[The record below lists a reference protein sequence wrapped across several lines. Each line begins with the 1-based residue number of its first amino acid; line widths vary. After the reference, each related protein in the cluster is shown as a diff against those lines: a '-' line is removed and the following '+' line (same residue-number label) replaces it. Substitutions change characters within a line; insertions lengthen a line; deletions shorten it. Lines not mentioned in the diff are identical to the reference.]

1 VFSRQVA
8 LDTLLLLTNHH
19 ARCLYA
25 EKHMS
30 PVAAL
35 KSTHE
40 PLPEDLDE
48 IFRRHAR
55 LVYRTAYSVT
65 GSPQDAED
73 VVQNLFLQL
82 LRRGFP
88 ADFRKNP
95 TGYLY
100 RAAVNV
106 SLNAV
111 KSRQRHV
118 SAVDPA
124 RLELAADA
132 QASDPDKELQER
144 LVRAM
149 SQLNPRAVEM
159 LVLRY
164 QHNRSEAEIGALLG
178 TSRGVV
184 AVTLFRARA
193 RLKKLLRASGEK
205 YETR

>member
-1 VFSRQVA
+1 
-8 LDTLLLLTNHH
+8 
-19 ARCLYA
+19 
-25 EKHMS
+25 MS
-30 PVAAL
+30 PVVAFKQA
-35 KSTHE
+35 SE
-40 PLPEDLDE
+40 PLTTELE
-48 IFRRHAR
+48 NIFLEHSR

-73 VVQNLFLQL
+73 VVQTLFMQL

-88 ADFRKNP
+88 PDFRKNP
-95 TGYLY
+95 KAYLY

-111 KSRQRHV
+111 KARQRHV

-124 RLELAADA
+124 RLEFAIDTH
-132 QASDPDKELQER
+132 ASDPDAELQER

-159 LVLRY
+159 LILRY
-164 QHNRSEAEIGALLG
+164 QHNSSEAEIGALLG

-184 AVTLFRARA
+184 AVTLYRARA
-193 RLKKLLRASGEK
+193 RLKKLLRASSGEQV
-205 YETR
+205 